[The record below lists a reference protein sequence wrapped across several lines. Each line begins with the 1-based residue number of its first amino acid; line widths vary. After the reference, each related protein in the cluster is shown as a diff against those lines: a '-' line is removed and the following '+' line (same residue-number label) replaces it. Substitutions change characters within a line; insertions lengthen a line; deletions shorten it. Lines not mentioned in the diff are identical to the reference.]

1 MTAKNRADIQT
12 EIDALLANN
21 TTGDISPTDVRTVH
35 ETSKDSNLNLTE
47 TVNQTVASKINGATI
62 TSETVRMGMMDYN
75 DLATATTPIS
85 IPGTS
90 TFIDITN
97 DGAGVNTN
105 KLFKVVGVGELW
117 NTGTNLFDWT
127 DLVLGDQV
135 NIRLDL
141 EVTTTSPNQLV
152 ITQLLVAVG
161 GAPYTLSYAENVF
174 KNTGAHEVNRF
185 SMLYMGDTNTLNNG
199 AKFQVSSDGTATV
212 IVRGWA
218 LQHFLRN

>member
-1 MTAKNRADIQT
+1 MAAKNRVDIQT

-35 ETSKDSNLNLTE
+35 ETSKDSSLNLIE
-47 TVNQTVASKINGATI
+47 TANQSLASKLNNLTV
-62 TSETVRMGMMDYN
+62 TSEIARMGMMDYN

-90 TFIDITN
+90 TFTDITN
-97 DGAGVNTN
+97 DGAGSNTN
-105 KLFKVVGVGELW
+105 KLFKVAGVGELW

-161 GAPYTLSYAENVF
+161 GVPYTLSYAENVF
-174 KNTGAHEVNRF
+174 KNTGVHEVNRF